1 MHGTAPPSGPA
12 SHQERSRAPSAAG
25 STMSVGS
32 ANKYYESWFNA
43 QKQAQAQAEEA
54 RSQQQRSAAGTPYQD
69 VGEDSVRMQSSSP
82 EWHNAQSEA
91 SLPHSQA
98 SRCVYVGGGG
108 QRMIV

>member
-1 MHGTAPPSGPA
+1 
-12 SHQERSRAPSAAG
+12 
-25 STMSVGS
+25 MSVGS

-54 RSQQQRSAAGTPYQD
+54 RSLQPQRSAAGTPYQD

-98 SRCVYVGGGG
+98 SRWVGVGYARAAASYTL
-108 QRMIV
+108 QTVCLR